1 MSRGRQA
8 HFDALLHKTAIT
20 IMEDVI
26 TQSLW
31 AVSTFT

>member
-1 MSRGRQA
+1 MSRGRQS
-8 HFDALLHKTAIT
+8 HFAALLHKTDIT

>member
-1 MSRGRQA
+1 MSRGRQSHVA
-8 HFDALLHKTAIT
+8 ALLQKTAIT
-20 IMEDVI
+20 IMEEVI